1 MRRSSLMP
9 NHVKNMSNSSS
20 AQRNSHE
27 SELPSPTLASGQT
40 RVAGFN
46 KREFGKLMS
55 SRFGVTQEKGMLFFD
70 EIGQRMTE
78 SLAAGETVFLF
89 GQGTLKVVKKRG
101 ASAELRTRFRPTT
114 RTEKASTVTI
124 EGLPGIAAGVI
135 HDVVPIS
142 SFSAGERA
150 LQAGRACT
158 VEGPSGKLVVYQDD
172 VRRFRCMLMAA
183 GAAPDEAIVPTK
195 KAAKD
200 WLRQAFALTRG

>member
-1 MRRSSLMP
+1 MRST
-9 NHVKNMSNSSS
+9 SNST
-20 AQRNSHE
+20 RRTHSHE
-27 SELPSPTLASGQT
+27 NGTPSPALASDQT

-55 SRFGVTQEKGMLFFD
+55 SRFGVTQEKGMMFFE
-70 EIGQRMTE
+70 EIGQRMSE

-101 ASAELRTRFRPTT
+101 AAADVRIRFRPTT
-114 RTEKASTVTI
+114 RTEKASTVAI

-135 HDVVPIS
+135 YDVVPIN

-150 LQAGRACT
+150 VQAGRACT
-158 VEGPSGKLVVYQDD
+158 AEGPGGKLVVYRDD
-172 VRRFRCMLMAA
+172 SGRFRCMLMAT

-195 KAAKD
+195 TAAKD
-200 WLRQAFALTRG
+200 WLRHAFALTRG

>member
-1 MRRSSLMP
+1 M
-9 NHVKNMSNSSS
+9 MSTSSS
-20 AQRNSHE
+20 NQRADSIDTG
-27 SELPSPTLASGQT
+27 SSPDASVSDQA
-40 RVAGFN
+40 RAVGFN
-46 KREFGKLMS
+46 KREFGRLMS

-70 EIGQRMTE
+70 EIGQRMAE

-101 ASAELRTRFRPTT
+101 ASADMRIRFRPTT
-114 RTEKASTVTI
+114 RAEKTSTVMI

-135 HDVVPIS
+135 TDVVPIN

-158 VEGPSGKLVVYQDD
+158 AEGLGRKLVVYLDD
-172 VRRFRCMLMAA
+172 IGQYRCMLMAA
-183 GAAPDEAIVPTK
+183 GAAPEETIVPTK

>member
-1 MRRSSLMP
+1 M
-9 NHVKNMSNSSS
+9 
-20 AQRNSHE
+20 QRANADQGGA
-27 SELPSPTLASGQT
+27 PSPAAASDQT
-40 RVAGFN
+40 RAVGFN

-55 SRFGVTQEKGMLFFD
+55 SRFGLTQEKGMLFFD
-70 EIGQRMTE
+70 EIGQRMAE

-101 ASAELRTRFRPTT
+101 ASADMRIRFRPTT
-114 RTEKASTVTI
+114 RTEKATTVAI
-124 EGLPGIAAGVI
+124 EGLPGISAGLI
-135 HDVVPIS
+135 DDVVPIN

-150 LQAGRACT
+150 LEAGRACT
-158 VEGPSGKLVVYQDD
+158 AEGPGGKLVVYRDD
-172 VRRFRCMLMAA
+172 VGQYRCVLMTA

>member
-1 MRRSSLMP
+1 MRST
-9 NHVKNMSNSSS
+9 SNSM
-20 AQRNSHE
+20 QRANADQSGT
-27 SELPSPTLASGQT
+27 PPPAVASDQT
-40 RVAGFN
+40 RAVGFN

-70 EIGQRMTE
+70 EIGQRMAE

-101 ASAELRTRFRPTT
+101 ASSADVRIRFRPTT
-114 RTEKASTVTI
+114 RTEKATTVAI
-124 EGLPGIAAGVI
+124 EGLPGIAAGLI
-135 HDVVPIS
+135 DDVVPIN

-150 LQAGRACT
+150 LEAGRACT
-158 VEGPSGKLVVYQDD
+158 AEGPGGKLVVYRDD
-172 VRRFRCMLMAA
+172 VGQYRCVLMTA

>member
-1 MRRSSLMP
+1 MSTSCSTH
-9 NHVKNMSNSSS
+9 HVG
-20 AQRNSHE
+20 SHE
-27 SELPSPTLASGQT
+27 IDLPSPPVPEQT

-70 EIGQRMTE
+70 EIGQRMAE

-89 GQGTLKVVKKRG
+89 GQGTLKVVKKRS
-101 ASAELRTRFRPTT
+101 ASAEVRIRFRPTT
-114 RTEKASTVTI
+114 RTEKASTVAI

-135 HDVVPIS
+135 DDVVPIN

-158 VEGPSGKLVVYQDD
+158 AEGPGGKLVVYRDD
-172 VRRFRCMLMAA
+172 LEQFRCVFMAT
-183 GAAPDEAIVPTK
+183 GAAPDEAILPTK
-195 KAAKD
+195 RAAKD
-200 WLRQAFALTRG
+200 WLRQTFPLSRG